1 MAGNRQ
7 ELDRAL
13 ETIEAKV
20 IELFAIIAEDLPQAT
35 AALLRGDGDVL
46 SGLTA
51 RQQEINGWYPQVEA
65 MVSQQILRRAPVA
78 RDLRFLLAVLR
89 VAGDFDRAHRLVVH
103 IAARASTNLSADLSP
118 ACRVLIAEMG
128 KLAAGM
134 WRGAADAWYQRD
146 QAAADML
153 LVQDADLDELCA
165 SLIAQLASGVMTV
178 PAAMELRLVARF
190 YERLGDHAVK
200 VAGRVVY
207 LAGTVPS

>member
-1 MAGNRQ
+1 
-7 ELDRAL
+7 
-13 ETIEAKV
+13 
-20 IELFAIIAEDLPQAT
+20 
-35 AALLRGDGDVL
+35 
-46 SGLTA
+46 
-51 RQQEINGWYPQVEA
+51 
-65 MVSQQILRRAPVA
+65 
-78 RDLRFLLAVLR
+78 
-89 VAGDFDRAHRLVVH
+89 VVH

-128 KLAAGM
+128 KL
-134 WRGAADAWYQRD
+134 
-146 QAAADML
+146 AADML

>member
-78 RDLRFLLAVLR
+78 CDLRFLLSVLR

-128 KLAAGM
+128 KLAAG
-134 WRGAADAWYQRD
+134 
-146 QAAADML
+146 ML

>member
-78 RDLRFLLAVLR
+78 CDLRFLLSVLR

-128 KLAAGM
+128 KL
-134 WRGAADAWYQRD
+134 
-146 QAAADML
+146 AADML